1 MPFIIGTDEA
11 GYGPNLGP
19 LVIGATLWEVP
30 DSSTCLYSEL
40 SDVIC
45 KSEDFSATVC
55 PEKIP
60 IGDSKTLYQSRGSL
74 AKLERA
80 VLAMLGL
87 TTSVPTNVPELIQ
100 CISAPPQPSLDEKN
114 TNHWHNL
121 HLPVKANRD
130 ELAELGPRL
139 KATLNQRGI
148 HFHRMAV
155 SVIFPE
161 EFNRGLN
168 ACGNKANLLSSIT
181 CQLAKFLIEN
191 NVPPT
196 ENVEILFDKHG
207 GRARYAGCLQQEMT
221 GSFIHVIDEGRLAS
235 HYQWQEGERHLEAKF
250 MAKGERYMPI
260 GLASMVAKYVREL
273 CMGAWNSFWC
283 DQLPGLKPTAGYPQ
297 DARRFKQDIASLQGT
312 LQVEDRLIWRTK

>member
-30 DSSTCLYSEL
+30 DHGTCLYSEL

-45 KSEDFSATVC
+45 KSKEFSLAVC

-80 VLAMLGL
+80 VLAMLGV
-87 TTSVPTNVPELIQ
+87 TQVIPKNVPELIQ
-100 CISAPPQPSLDEKN
+100 CISAPNPPKLVEKS
-114 TNHWHNL
+114 TYHWDNV
-121 HLPVKANRD
+121 HLPVAANRD
-130 ELAELGPRL
+130 DLNELCERL
-139 KATLNQRGI
+139 RETLRSRGI
-148 HFHRMAV
+148 HFHRMVV
-155 SVIFPE
+155 SIIFPE
-161 EFNRGLN
+161 EFNRGLHD
-168 ACGNKANLLSSIT
+168 CGNKANLLSSTT
-181 CQLAKFLIEN
+181 CQLAKYLIDQ
-191 NVPPT
+191 NVPVDQ
-196 ENVEILFDKHG
+196 NVEILFDKHG

-221 GSFIHVIDEGRLAS
+221 DSFIRVVDEARLAS
-235 HYQWQEGERHLEAKF
+235 HYQWQEGDRHLEAWF
-250 MAKGERYMPI
+250 MAKGERHMPI

-283 DQLPGLKPTAGYPQ
+283 GQLPGLQPTAGYPQ
-297 DARRFKQDIASLQGT
+297 DAR
-312 LQVEDRLIWRTK
+312 